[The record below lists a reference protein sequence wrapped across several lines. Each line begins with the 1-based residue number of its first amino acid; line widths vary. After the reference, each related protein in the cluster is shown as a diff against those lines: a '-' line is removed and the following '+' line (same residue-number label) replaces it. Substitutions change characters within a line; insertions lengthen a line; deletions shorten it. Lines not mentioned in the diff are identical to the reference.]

1 MIKRNIMII
10 GVKKLS
16 FVKLSKTP
24 KRLQFRNK
32 VMELA
37 GENIKKCYQCGECS
51 GGCPESAVM
60 DLLPNQVIHKI
71 QLGDENVLD
80 SNTYWICSSCLVCS
94 ARCPKGI
101 DIAKTMEALRE
112 ISLRA
117 KKTYVKLEALTDKEL
132 EELPQI
138 ALISSFKKQTS

>member
-1 MIKRNIMII
+1 MSII
-10 GVKKLS
+10 
-16 FVKLSKTP
+16 KLSKTK
-24 KRLQFRNK
+24 KRLEFRNK

-37 GENIKKCYQCGECS
+37 GDNIKICYQCGECS
-51 GGCPESAVM
+51 GGCPQSAKM

-71 QLGDENVLD
+71 QMGDDSVLAT
-80 SNTYWICSSCLVCS
+80 NTYWICSSCLICS

-101 DIAKTMEALRE
+101 DIAKVMESLRE

-117 KKTYVKLEALTDKEL
+117 KKSYVTLEALTKEEL

>member
-1 MIKRNIMII
+1 MVKLTKTEKRIAFRQKVLDLAGDNIM
-10 GVKKLS
+10 
-16 FVKLSKTP
+16 
-24 KRLQFRNK
+24 R
-32 VMELA
+32 
-37 GENIKKCYQCGECS
+37 CYQCGECS

-60 DLLPNQVIHKI
+60 DLLPNQIIHKI
-71 QLGDENVLD
+71 QLGDESVLD
-80 SNTYWICSSCLVCS
+80 TNTFWVCSSCLVCS

-101 DIAKTMEALRE
+101 DIAKVMESLRE

-117 KKTYVKLEALTDKEL
+117 KKSYVTLEALTREEL

>member
-1 MIKRNIMII
+1 MSI
-10 GVKKLS
+10 
-16 FVKLSKTP
+16 VKLTKTE
-24 KRLQFRNK
+24 KRLAFRQK
-32 VMELA
+32 VLDLA
-37 GENIKKCYQCGECS
+37 GDDITRCYQCGECS

-71 QLGDENVLD
+71 QLGDDSVLD
-80 SNTYWICSSCLVCS
+80 TNTFWICSSCLVCS

-101 DIAKTMEALRE
+101 DIAKVMESLRE

-117 KKTYVKLEALTDKEL
+117 KKSYVKLESLTKEEL

>member
-1 MIKRNIMII
+1 
-10 GVKKLS
+10 VKNLS
-16 FVKLSKTP
+16 FVKLGKSP
-24 KRLQFRNK
+24 KNIAFRKK

-37 GENIKKCYQCGECS
+37 GEDIKLCYQCGECS
-51 GGCPESAVM
+51 GGCPESAAM
-60 DLLPNQVIHKI
+60 DLLPNQVMHKI
-71 QLGDENVLD
+71 QLGDDTVLD

-117 KKTYVKLEALTDKEL
+117 KKHYVELEDLTDKEL

-138 ALISSFKKQTS
+138 ALVSSFKKQTS

>member
-1 MIKRNIMII
+1 M
-10 GVKKLS
+10 S
-16 FVKLSKTP
+16 FVKIGKNE
-24 KRLQFRNK
+24 KNIRFREK

-37 GENIKKCYQCGECS
+37 GDDIQICYQCGECS
-51 GGCPESAVM
+51 GGCPEASVM
-60 DLLPNQVIHKI
+60 DLLPNQVVHKI

-80 SNTYWICSSCLVCS
+80 ANTFWICSSCLVCS

-101 DIAKTMEALRE
+101 DIAKVMEALRE
-112 ISLRA
+112 ISLRS
-117 KKTYVKLEALTDKEL
+117 KKSYVELEALTKEQL

>member
-1 MIKRNIMII
+1 MSI
-10 GVKKLS
+10 
-16 FVKLSKTP
+16 VKLSKTK
-24 KRLQFRNK
+24 KRLEFRNK

-37 GENIKKCYQCGECS
+37 GDNIKICYQCGECS
-51 GGCPESAVM
+51 GGCPQSAVM

-71 QLGDENVLD
+71 QLGDDSVLD
-80 SNTYWICSSCLVCS
+80 TNTFWICSSCLICS

-101 DIAKTMEALRE
+101 DIAKVMESLRE

-117 KKTYVKLEALTDKEL
+117 KKSYVILEALTKEEL

>member
-1 MIKRNIMII
+1 MVKLTKTEKRIASRQKVLDLAGDNIM
-10 GVKKLS
+10 
-16 FVKLSKTP
+16 
-24 KRLQFRNK
+24 R
-32 VMELA
+32 
-37 GENIKKCYQCGECS
+37 CYQCGECS

-60 DLLPNQVIHKI
+60 DLLPNQIIHKI
-71 QLGDENVLD
+71 QLGDESVLD
-80 SNTYWICSSCLVCS
+80 TNTFWVCSSCLVCS

-101 DIAKTMEALRE
+101 DIAKVMESLRE

-117 KKTYVKLEALTDKEL
+117 KKSYVTLEALTREEL

>member
-1 MIKRNIMII
+1 MSI
-10 GVKKLS
+10 
-16 FVKLSKTP
+16 VKLTKTE
-24 KRLQFRNK
+24 KRLAFRRK
-32 VMELA
+32 VLDLA
-37 GENIKKCYQCGECS
+37 GDNITRCYQCGECS

-71 QLGDENVLD
+71 QLGDESVLD
-80 SNTYWICSSCLVCS
+80 TNTFWICSSCLVCS

-101 DIAKTMEALRE
+101 DIAKVMESLRE

-117 KKTYVKLEALTDKEL
+117 KKSYVKLEGLTKEEL

>member
-1 MIKRNIMII
+1 M
-10 GVKKLS
+10 S
-16 FVKLSKTP
+16 FVKLGKNEKSI
-24 KRLQFRNK
+24 RFREK

-37 GENIKKCYQCGECS
+37 GDDIQICYQCGECS
-51 GGCPESAVM
+51 GGCPEASVM

-71 QLGDENVLD
+71 QLGDESVLD
-80 SNTYWICSSCLVCS
+80 ANTFWICSSCLVCS

-101 DIAKTMEALRE
+101 DIAKVMEALRE
-112 ISLRA
+112 ISLRS
-117 KKTYVKLEALTDKEL
+117 KKTYVELEALTKEQL

>member
-1 MIKRNIMII
+1 M
-10 GVKKLS
+10 S
-16 FVKLSKTP
+16 FVKLTKNT
-24 KRLQFRNK
+24 KNIQFREK

-37 GENIKKCYQCGECS
+37 GNDIKICYQCGECS

-60 DLLPNQVIHKI
+60 DLLPNQVMHKI
-71 QLGDENVLD
+71 QLGDDSVLK
-80 SNTYWICSSCLVCS
+80 SNTFWICSSCLVCS

-101 DIAKTMEALRE
+101 DIAKTMESLRE

-117 KKTYVKLEALTDKEL
+117 KKSYVELESLTKDQL

-138 ALISSFKKQTS
+138 ALISSFKKQTT

>member
-1 MIKRNIMII
+1 MT
-10 GVKKLS
+10 
-16 FVKLSKTP
+16 FVKVTKSPQRIK
-24 KRLQFRNK
+24 FREK

-37 GENIKKCYQCGECS
+37 GEDIKICYQCGECS
-51 GGCPESAVM
+51 GGCPESAAM
-60 DLLPNQVIHKI
+60 DLLPNQVMHKI
-71 QLGDENVLD
+71 QLGDDSILD
-80 SNTYWICSSCLVCS
+80 TNTHWICSSCLVCS

-101 DIAKTMEALRE
+101 DIAKVMESLRE

-117 KKTYVKLEALTDKEL
+117 KKNYVKPDDISKDDL

>member
-1 MIKRNIMII
+1 M
-10 GVKKLS
+10 S
-16 FVKLSKTP
+16 FVKLSKNE
-24 KRLQFRNK
+24 KSIRFREK

-37 GENIKKCYQCGECS
+37 GDDIQICYQCGECS
-51 GGCPESAVM
+51 GGCPEASVM

-71 QLGDENVLD
+71 QLGDESVLEA
-80 SNTYWICSSCLVCS
+80 NTFWICSSCLVCS

-101 DIAKTMEALRE
+101 DIAKVMEALRE
-112 ISLRA
+112 ISLRS
-117 KKTYVKLEALTDKEL
+117 KKTYVELEALTKEQL